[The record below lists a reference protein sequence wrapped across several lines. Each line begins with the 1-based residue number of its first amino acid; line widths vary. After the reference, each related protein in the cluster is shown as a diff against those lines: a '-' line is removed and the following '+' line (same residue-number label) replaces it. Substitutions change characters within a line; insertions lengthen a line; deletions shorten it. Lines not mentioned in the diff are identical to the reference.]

1 MGTTARHEGYIC
13 PSRLMFPH
21 RIALHPRYGCCR
33 LQAADD
39 ADVGKQIHV
48 GHHLK
53 VPVIYMLTIDNLG
66 LWALCLARN
75 TEIILT
81 SKTYLYF
88 KQGSFRHLSGFLVV
102 NGF

>member
-66 LWALCLARN
+66 LWALCLDFEEAGAAMVVAFTNVPER
-75 TEIILT
+75 
-81 SKTYLYF
+81 
-88 KQGSFRHLSGFLVV
+88 RVAPLSAK
-102 NGF
+102 

>member
-1 MGTTARHEGYIC
+1 
-13 PSRLMFPH
+13 MFSH
-21 RIALHPRYGCCR
+21 RIELHPRYGCRR
-33 LQAADD
+33 LQAVNDIA
-39 ADVGKQIHV
+39 VGIHV
-48 GHHLK
+48 HAGLHPK
-53 VPVIYMLTIDNLG
+53 VPVICLFMVDNLG